1 MESSNGKYFIQ
12 KDIVYDDKSRVT
24 SYEKS
29 LYSSGVLTKVS
40 IENVYDSWSGELYQ
54 VKDKNANK
62 VLWEL
67 QDANAK
73 GQVTQAKLGG
83 VNVNNSYDNNGFLN
97 SISHISATNQATVL
111 QISYSFNAI
120 KNELN
125 SRTTGGDFN
134 IIEQFQYDDNNRL
147 YNWTDPLTGAFT
159 QNQKR
164 NEYDK
169 RGRIIKNDQLGTV
182 KFENTQKIYQATG
195 MTLNAEG
202 EQNYNNDLI
211 QSIAYN
217 ENNDPVYIDGAR
229 GDARFEYGLTN
240 MRQVASYGGNFDP
253 DSDGK
258 FTKYYSED
266 GSYEVIKNNQTGQE
280 KHLLYIGGTPYES
293 NIVYLKNFQEAQA
306 KFVFLHK
313 DYLGSILAI
322 TDEAGNKLEQRHF
335 DAWGNLTHLKVGT
348 NAIITNKE
356 QIRDYLANGNLI
368 IDRGYTSHEHFAE
381 IGIIHMNGRLYD
393 PLLRRFLNA
402 DENIQDPNNT
412 QNYNKYG
419 YVMNNPLM
427 YNDPSGEWFGI
438 DDLIV
443 AAVSFVIGYVSH
455 GIMTGQWGWNAV
467 KAGFQFAIM
476 GWISYNTAGLASGK
490 VSTAMWNFVENSA
503 INAAI
508 TCVIPPMNLT
518 IWDFDFSISPSI
530 AIGKGWG
537 FGANVSATFH
547 AGDFA
552 ISGGFGIM
560 HYGGHAGSGQAGWEY
575 RKSIMAGTMGTQG
588 NLGIM
593 LGTNVWSGLHPQQ
606 TGIIRLASGDF
617 SLTYE
622 NDGSPFGGL
631 GLGDNNDRWRT
642 AAMTIS
648 IGNFHAG
655 FNLFTGERNKDSY
668 YNIGDSYQ
676 LGNEEIPYDY
686 WQMSKYGK
694 GDYLEG
700 AYGERYTHGLVKETG
715 PQYR

>member
-1 MESSNGKYFIQ
+1 MISKSGTSLGKPYSSTIAYASNGRLLSSMESSNGKYFIQ

-62 VLWEL
+62 ILWEL

-97 SISHISATNQATVL
+97 SISHVSASNQATVL

-134 IIEQFQYDDNNRL
+134 ITEQFQYDDNNRL
-147 YNWTDPLTGAFT
+147 YNWTDPVTGAFT

-217 ENNDPVYIDGAR
+217 ENNDPVYIDGER

-266 GSYEVIKNNQTGQE
+266 GSYEVIRNNQTRQE
-280 KHLLYIGGTPYES
+280 KHLIYIGGTPYEA
-293 NIVYLKNFQEAQA
+293 NIVYLKNFQEEQA

-335 DAWGNLTHLKVGT
+335 DAWGNLTHLKIGQMLLLLIKT
-348 NAIITNKE
+348 KSGIT
-356 QIRDYLANGNLI
+356 
-368 IDRGYTSHEHFAE
+368 
-381 IGIIHMNGRLYD
+381 
-393 PLLRRFLNA
+393 LRM
-402 DENIQDPNNT
+402 E
-412 QNYNKYG
+412 
-419 YVMNNPLM
+419 V
-427 YNDPSGEWFGI
+427 
-438 DDLIV
+438 
-443 AAVSFVIGYVSH
+443 
-455 GIMTGQWGWNAV
+455 
-467 KAGFQFAIM
+467 
-476 GWISYNTAGLASGK
+476 
-490 VSTAMWNFVENSA
+490 
-503 INAAI
+503 
-508 TCVIPPMNLT
+508 
-518 IWDFDFSISPSI
+518 
-530 AIGKGWG
+530 
-537 FGANVSATFH
+537 
-547 AGDFA
+547 
-552 ISGGFGIM
+552 
-560 HYGGHAGSGQAGWEY
+560 
-575 RKSIMAGTMGTQG
+575 
-588 NLGIM
+588 
-593 LGTNVWSGLHPQQ
+593 
-606 TGIIRLASGDF
+606 
-617 SLTYE
+617 
-622 NDGSPFGGL
+622 
-631 GLGDNNDRWRT
+631 
-642 AAMTIS
+642 
-648 IGNFHAG
+648 
-655 FNLFTGERNKDSY
+655 
-668 YNIGDSYQ
+668 
-676 LGNEEIPYDY
+676 
-686 WQMSKYGK
+686 
-694 GDYLEG
+694 
-700 AYGERYTHGLVKETG
+700 
-715 PQYR
+715 